1 MKPIIPVVTALVLL
15 PLIAS
20 AQKSNPFKSIGKN
33 AEVHTLSNGRYQETF
48 DDDVLQRVGT
58 VIIDRRTK
66 KIVRMLDADSVNSEV
81 SDNSTASRWYSVDP
95 LAEKYYSISP
105 YAFCANNPIL
115 YVDPNGAELV
125 LSGAV
130 NDVNAAIAR
139 IQNSVGGSYTVAPN
153 SNGSLVMTPNASFTG
168 EITPQQ
174 QSAINTY
181 SPILSLETGMTRIGV
196 VNNSDQVDVGSF
208 ETGQID
214 VGDMAKYDNINNTSG
229 EPAVYTGN
237 GKMIHEMQEQFQK
250 QTANADAFDAHNSGI
265 RAENSYNG
273 STRPVAVMRNGMMVA
288 PASDESM
295 NQGLTKFTHR
305 QNVRTGNGTTVTVVE
320 TYNVTNTK
328 EIKKDPS
335 AVLKTNLIDVKQTP
349 QQH

>member
-1 MKPIIPVVTALVLL
+1 MKPIIPVLTALILL
-15 PLIAS
+15 PCAAQ
-20 AQKSNPFKSIGKN
+20 AQKSNPFQTIGKT
-33 AEVHTLSNGRYQETF
+33 AIVHTLSNGRYQETF
-48 DDDVLQRVGT
+48 DNDVLQRVGT

-66 KIVRMLDADSVNSEV
+66 KIVRMLDADSVNNEV

-130 NDVNAAIAR
+130 NDVNSAVQR
-139 IQNSVGGSYTVAPN
+139 IQNSVGGSYNVAPN
-153 SNGSLVMTPNASFTG
+153 ENGSIVMTPNASFSG
-168 EITPQQ
+168 EVSSQQ

-181 SPILSLETGMTRIGV
+181 SPILSLETGMTQIGV

-208 ETGQID
+208 ATGQID
-214 VGDMAKYDNINNTSG
+214 VGDMAQYDNINNTSG
-229 EPAVYTGN
+229 EATVYSGN

-250 QTANADAFDAHNSGI
+250 QTTNADMFDAHNSGI
-265 RAENSYNG
+265 NAENSYNG
-273 STRPVAVMRNGMMVA
+273 STRPNAVMRNGTMVA

-295 NQGLTKFTHR
+295 NSNSTKYTHR
-305 QNVRTGNGTTVTVVE
+305 QNVRGGNGNVVTVVE
-320 TYNVTNTK
+320 TYNVTNSK
-328 EIKKDPS
+328 EVKKNPS
-335 AVLKTNLIDVKQTP
+335 AVLKTNLTDVKQTP